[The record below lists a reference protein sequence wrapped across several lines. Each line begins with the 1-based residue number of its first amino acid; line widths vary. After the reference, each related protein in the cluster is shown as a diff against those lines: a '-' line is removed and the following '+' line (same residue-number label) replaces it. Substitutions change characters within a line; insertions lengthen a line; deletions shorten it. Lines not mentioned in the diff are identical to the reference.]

1 MTEESLPQNEADLNE
16 DDLLFDA
23 SASGSDPSSA
33 DGASAGIQAYDFR
46 RPARISKDRNRSLEA
61 MYGLLVKAIASWVTG
76 RVREQLDVQLQSVEQ
91 LTFGEFV
98 LALPSPCASYV
109 VDVPGTG
116 RQGVIDFG
124 HEFAYFLIDR
134 LMGGVGAPDVPER
147 SLTAIERQVVRI
159 AAEKTASLLSDVW
172 NDYVPLDLEVTGFES
187 IPEMLRVANRE
198 DPVLVATLQ
207 LSTGDMTSMLALCL
221 PFTTVEK
228 FFTGTSSRRP
238 EEPQGTPEERILD
251 RNTIEGTLRDSRL
264 LVAARLPEFRVPMG
278 SLADLKPGQVL
289 NTGLTVDAELDLFV
303 AGQRRFVG
311 APGRVGQS
319 LGVRVLD
326 RVRPD
331 PEDLI
336 TAGRDPGP
344 SAP

>member
-1 MTEESLPQNEADLNE
+1 MTEENVPQGEPELDEA
-16 DDLLFDA
+16 DLLFDA
-23 SASGSDPSSA
+23 SGTPTESSGFGDASE
-33 DGASAGIQAYDFR
+33 IQPYDFR

-61 MYGLLVKAIASWVTG
+61 MYGLLVKSIASWVTG
-76 RVREQLDVQLQSVEQ
+76 RVREQLDVQLHGVEQ

-124 HEFAYFLIDR
+124 LEFSYFLVDR
-134 LMGGVGAPDVPER
+134 LMGGVGAPAVPER

-172 NDYVPLDLEVTGFES
+172 HDYVPLDLEVTGFES

-198 DPVLVATLQ
+198 DPVLVARLQ
-207 LSTGDMTSMLALCL
+207 VSTGEISSMVALCL
-221 PFTTVEK
+221 PFQTVEK

-238 EEPQGTPEERILD
+238 EEPQGTPEERMFD
-251 RNTIEGTLRDSRL
+251 RHTIEGTLRDSRL
-264 LVAARLPEFRVPMG
+264 PVAARLPEFRVPMG
-278 SLADLKPGQVL
+278 LLADLKPGQLL
-289 NTGLTVDAELDLFV
+289 NTGLTVDTELDLLV

-336 TAGRDPGP
+336 TAGRDPASP
-344 SAP
+344 AF

>member
-1 MTEESLPQNEADLNE
+1 MTDDTLPQNEA
-16 DDLLFDA
+16 DLLFDA
-23 SASGSDPSSA
+23 SASVA
-33 DGASAGIQAYDFR
+33 DESAGSTATEIQTYDFR
-46 RPARISKDRNRSLEA
+46 RPARISKDRNRSLVA
-61 MYGLLVKAIASWVTG
+61 MYGILVKAISSWVTG
-76 RVREQLDVQLQSVEQ
+76 RVREQLHVELQSVEQ

-124 HEFAYFLIDR
+124 HEFAYYLVDR
-134 LMGGVGAPDVPER
+134 LMGGIGTPEVPER
-147 SLTAIERQVVRI
+147 SLTAIERRVVRI
-159 AAEKTASLLSDVW
+159 AADKTAALLTDVW

-198 DPVLVATLQ
+198 DPVLVATL
-207 LSTGDMTSMLALCL
+207 LVSTGDMSSMLALCL

-228 FFTGTSSRRP
+228 FFTGSTGRRP
-238 EEPQGTPEERILD
+238 EEPQGTPEERQLD

-264 LVAARLPEFRVPMG
+264 PVAARLPEFSVPMG
-278 SLADLKPGQVL
+278 ALASLQPGQLL
-289 NTGLTVDAELDLFV
+289 NTGLTVDTELDLYV

-326 RVRPD
+326 RVRPE

-336 TAGRDPGP
+336 TAGRDHGH
-344 SAP
+344 SAL